1 MSQQRATR
9 EEDEEQRGNRDTK
22 NPSVVQLEKQRHSCI
37 NREVKE
43 ILSLEL
49 SDRIWDRIIMSMRVA
64 GWPEFGL
71 TPKPEV

>member
-1 MSQQRATR
+1 M
-9 EEDEEQRGNRDTK
+9 
-22 NPSVVQLEKQRHSCI
+22 QLEKQMHTCI

-49 SDRIWDRIIMSMRVA
+49 CDRIWDRIIMSMKVA

-71 TPKPEV
+71 TPKPGVYTLFHQSQNGVISKFAPLT